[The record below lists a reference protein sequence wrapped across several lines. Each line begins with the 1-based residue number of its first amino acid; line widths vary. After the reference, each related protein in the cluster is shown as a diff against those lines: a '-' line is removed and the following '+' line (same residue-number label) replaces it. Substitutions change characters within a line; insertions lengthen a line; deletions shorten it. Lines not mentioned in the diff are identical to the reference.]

1 MASQGV
7 GRKANQLGT
16 TLGELGLKLGEGAEL
31 GGADRGVVLGVGEE
45 DDPVVTDELMEVDRA
60 VGGVG
65 LEVGGNS
72 AQTETRCLSVMAFP
86 ISISCSYV
94 SILYLLPRP
103 ATPPFLYLP
112 PVFGEMTKQK
122 KGHGYLRF
130 SLISHVECGKREE
143 ITIRVSVQVL
153 SYMPIGE
160 DGVGDVIDVV
170 SKEKKRKKRGRG
182 GETCAL
188 GVQPGL

>member
-1 MASQGV
+1 M
-7 GRKANQLGT
+7 
-16 TLGELGLKLGEGAEL
+16 
-31 GGADRGVVLGVGEE
+31 GEE
-45 DDPVVTDELMEVDRA
+45 DDPFVADKLVEVDRA

-72 AQTETRCLSVMAFP
+72 AQTETRCLSVMAFL
-86 ISISCSYV
+86 ISISCSYISV
-94 SILYLLPRP
+94 LYLLPHP

>member
-7 GRKANQLGT
+7 GRETNQLGT

-72 AQTETRCLSVMAFP
+72 AQTETTCLSVMAFP
-86 ISISCSYV
+86 TSISCSYIFV
-94 SILYLLPRP
+94 LYLLPRP
-103 ATPPFLYLP
+103 ATPRFLYLP

-122 KGHGYLRF
+122 KDMGTYGSR
-130 SLISHVECGKREE
+130 
-143 ITIRVSVQVL
+143 
-153 SYMPIGE
+153 
-160 DGVGDVIDVV
+160 
-170 SKEKKRKKRGRG
+170 
-182 GETCAL
+182 
-188 GVQPGL
+188 